1 MRPGLLFI
9 HIPKAA
15 GTSLREVIARHYPPD
30 VQLATEAPITL
41 TAEQRRRVRVLV
53 GHVPFGTQEQL
64 AAPVEVITM
73 LRHPVDRVVSLYY
86 YVRCRPHHPLGPY
99 VHGRSLEWFASCGL
113 SQVSNDQVRQMG
125 GGDTLSLEVATRN
138 LITGTAAFGLA
149 ERFDESLVLMQQA
162 LGWRHVHHRR
172 LNVTDRP
179 PVRELPRAALARIE
193 RENALD
199 MELHAVAHAELAVRI
214 ERQGEPFVQALR
226 RLRRLNPAYA
236 AVSSQLRAGAGVL
249 PTPIRHALRRALAV
263 FRQ

>member
-1 MRPGLLFI
+1 MRSGLVFI

-15 GTSLREVIARHYPPD
+15 GTSLREVIARQYPPD
-30 VQLATEAPITL
+30 VQLATDAPITL

-53 GHVPFGTQEQL
+53 GHVPFGAQAQL
-64 AAPVEVITM
+64 ASPVQVITM

-86 YVRCRPHHPLGPY
+86 YVRCRPNHPLGPY

-113 SQVSNDQVRQMG
+113 SQVSNDQVRQIG
-125 GGDTLSLEVATRN
+125 GGDPLSLDVATHN

-162 LGWRHVHHRR
+162 IGWRHIHHRR

-199 MELHAVAHAELAVRI
+199 MELHAVARAEFAERI
-214 ERQGEPFVQALR
+214 ERQGEQFAHALR

-236 AVSSQLRAGAGVL
+236 AVSTQLHAGVRVI
-249 PTPIRHALRRALAV
+249 PTPIRHALSRALAF